1 MRILAMGG
9 RFLLVVGCAYGTTAC
24 EAIEEENAW
33 SLSVTGDTIA
43 VIGSLDGPDHEMFGR
58 LIAVGA
64 HEDHGLF
71 LLDLQRGGIFWYGF
85 DGAFRDALLQRGE
98 GPGDLATPW
107 DVHIDQEGLWV
118 LDRGNSRISQFA
130 LQEGDG
136 MRHVRSKPG
145 VFRDGN
151 ICRLGEWM
159 LLGGLGNGYTLH
171 ALDHEGEVTRSMG
184 PAPEVAGAME
194 FGAWLPLVESQL
206 IRGRVYCADDE
217 GMVVVAASAH
227 PLVRAFDEGGVLLW
241 EAELP
246 GIHSIR
252 FFVTPRGSLESEPD
266 PETGAHFLRSMTRW
280 GEETLLLQYEIR
292 MPGEVPDDQE
302 FHGID
307 SRLIDLGS
315 GEELARSQ
323 DLPLIHA
330 RAGNHLILMDNLPSP
345 RVTVL
350 ELRDME

>member
-1 MRILAMGG
+1 MSVFIST
-9 RFLLVVGCAYGTTAC
+9 GCGMAG
-24 EAIEEENAW
+24 EEEARR
-33 SLSVTGDTIA
+33 LAVTGDTLA
-43 VIGSLDGPDHEMFGR
+43 VIGALDGPDHEVFGR

-64 HEDHGLF
+64 HGDHGLF
-71 LLDLQRGGIFWYGF
+71 LLDLQRGAIFWYGF
-85 DGAFRDALLQRGE
+85 DGGFHDALLQRGE

-130 LQEGDG
+130 LRDGDG
-136 MRHVRSKPG
+136 MRYVRSRPG
-145 VFRDGN
+145 EFPDGS
-151 ICRLGEWM
+151 ICRLGERM

-171 ALDHEGEVTRSMG
+171 ELDGEGEITHSMG
-184 PAPEVAGAME
+184 PAPEIAGAAG
-194 FGAWLPLVESQL
+194 FGGWLPLVESQL
-206 IRGRVYCADDE
+206 LRGRVYCAYDE
-217 GMVVVAASAH
+217 GMVVVALSAH
-227 PLVRAFDEGGVLLW
+227 PLVRAFDEGGVLRW
-241 EAELP
+241 ETELT

-252 FFVTPRGSLESEPD
+252 FFVTAGGSLESEPD
-266 PETGAHFLRSMTRW
+266 PETGAHFLRSMIPW
-280 GEETLLLQYEIR
+280 SEGTLLLQYEIR
-292 MPGEVPDDQE
+292 IPGEPPDDQG

-330 RAGNHLILMDNLPSP
+330 RAGNYLVLVDNLPYP

-350 ELRDME
+350 ELREME